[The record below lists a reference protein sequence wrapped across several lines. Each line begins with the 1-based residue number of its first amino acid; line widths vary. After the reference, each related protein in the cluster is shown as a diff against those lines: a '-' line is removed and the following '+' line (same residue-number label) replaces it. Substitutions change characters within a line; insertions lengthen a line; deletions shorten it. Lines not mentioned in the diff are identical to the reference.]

1 MSSLRL
7 IGLSGPPRSGKDS
20 IGYALADILREK
32 TSSQVEVHA
41 LSQPMR
47 LAVYGYLGL
56 SYSEDHYEANKDKMI
71 VLDDPGKVTSIRHE
85 MISLS
90 EHHVKPRLGHG
101 WWGRALLNRVT
112 IPEGVIIVTDMGFD
126 AERAVFEET
135 MPCAWVHVHREGKTF
150 EGDSRKYVG
159 KGTKLYN
166 DTTVEDA
173 AARLY
178 GRLVNQLGWAF

>member
-32 TSSQVEVHA
+32 TSSPVEVHA

-56 SYSEDHYEANKDKMI
+56 FYSDEHYEANKDRPI
-71 VLDDPGKVTSIRHE
+71 QLSSGKTTTIRHE

-101 WWGRALLNRVT
+101 WWGRALLNRVQIT
-112 IPEGVIIVTDMGFD
+112 EGIIIVTDMGFH
-126 AERAVFEET
+126 AEHDVFTET
-135 MPCAWVHVHREGKTF
+135 LDCAWVHVHREGKTF
-150 EGDSRKYVG
+150 EGDSRKYIG
-159 KGTKLYN
+159 RGTQLYN
-166 DTTVEDA
+166 DTTIDEA
-173 AARLY
+173 AHRLY
-178 GRLVNQLGWAF
+178 GRLVNQLGWVL